1 MKAIKYLVMGVM
13 LAGFSATANA
23 QEAELNA
30 ALDGIKS
37 KAPNAAELAKTA
49 YKKNKKNPVAL
60 VAIGRAFYEQ
70 QDTAKAKE
78 FALYADVASKHK
90 SAEAFILLGDIA
102 QVANDG
108 GLASNQYQQAMLAD
122 PSNWNS
128 YYKYA
133 LVNRK
138 ISPKGAEQALEK
150 MRENCKDVNVD
161 AIKGHIFYLANKL
174 KDSYEAYSKAPI
186 ETISKDY
193 LLEYAPVCFLTGK
206 YEDGMKVVKRG
217 LEIDPRNAKFN
228 RFGMMFNAELQNYE
242 EAEKYRHAYFNNSDS
257 AKVTEIVN
265 FYSGIINEGVGNTE
279 KAIEYYN
286 STLKM
291 TSDTSFIAPQQVY
304 RKLINVHKTI
314 KDFPNAIKYYEEL
327 TNLKEKKTFEDREEL
342 ANLYIKYAE
351 NEEAEKKEEL
361 LKKAAEIF
369 RNAGDEF
376 EFQKVFARYQA
387 ASTLFSMDK
396 DMKRGLANAD
406 YQAIIDLAG
415 NKADRTDGESKMLKT
430 AYNYMMF
437 YNLNKGKTTIPLA
450 KEFADKILEL
460 DPNFEPALKIKALK

>member
-1 MKAIKYLVMGVM
+1 MKAIKYLVMGA
-13 LAGFSATANA
+13 LLTGFSAAVNA
-23 QEAELNA
+23 QEVELNA

-49 YKKNKKNPVAL
+49 YKKNKKNPEAL
-60 VAIGRAFYEQ
+60 VKIGRAFYEQ
-70 QDTAKAKE
+70 KDTAKAKE
-78 FALYADVASKHK
+78 FAEYADVASKHK
-90 SAEAFILLGDIA
+90 NAEAFILLGDIA
-102 QVANDG
+102 QIANNG

-122 PSNWNS
+122 PTNWNS

-138 ISPKGAEQALEK
+138 ISPKGAEEALEK
-150 MRENCKDVNVD
+150 MRINCKDVNVD

-186 ETISKDY
+186 ETIGKDY

-206 YEDGMKVVKRG
+206 FEDGMKAVRKG
-217 LEIDPRNAKFN
+217 LEIEPRNAKFN
-228 RFGMMFNAELQNYE
+228 RFGMMFNAELKNFE
-242 EAEKYRHAYFNNSDS
+242 EAEKYRNDFFNNSDS
-257 AKVTEIVN
+257 AKVNDIVN
-265 FYSGIINEGVGNTE
+265 FYSGIINEGVGNND
-279 KAIEYYN
+279 KAIEYYH

-304 RKLINVHKTI
+304 RKLVNVYKTV

-327 TNLKEKKTFEDREEL
+327 TKLNEKKTFEDREGL

-351 NEEAEKKEEL
+351 NEEAGKKEEL
-361 LKKAAEIF
+361 INKAADIY

-387 ASTLFSMDK
+387 ASTLFSIDK
-396 DMKRGLANAD
+396 DMKKGLANAD
-406 YQAIIDLAG
+406 YQAIIDLVS

-430 AYNYMMF
+430 SYNYMMF
-437 YNLNKGKTTIPLA
+437 YNLNKGKTAIPLA
-450 KEFADKILEL
+450 KEYAEKILEL